1 MSVEGS
7 PMEPVRSLH
16 DLLDL
21 QEVDSQID
29 RLIDQRQNLPEL
41 TDYRSAHDITVRLAA
56 DLEAA
61 QGRMRETELAIDKTN
76 GELELAQQKAGAEEM
91 RLYAGGL
98 SARDADYLRR
108 EVEMLKTKT
117 SGMEDEVLALM
128 ESRETIEADI
138 ARLDEELVV
147 ATDRKGQLEAGIRE
161 AWKTIDEELAVKERR
176 KVDVMPLID
185 EDLIGLYESLRETR
199 DGRAVGALSGGL
211 CGACHLMLSSAEE
224 NEARQQDP
232 PRCVHCRAILV
243 P

>member
-1 MSVEGS
+1 MVEGIC
-7 PMEPVRSLH
+7 MEPVRSLH

-21 QEVDSQID
+21 QDVDAHID

-41 TDYRSAHDITVRLAA
+41 VDYRATHEATLSVGKTRDDTAARL
-56 DLEAA
+56 
-61 QGRMRETELAIDKTN
+61 RELELAIDKTS
-76 GELELAQQKAGAEEM
+76 GELEITQVKAGAEEM

-108 EVEMLKTKT
+108 EVELLKGKVG
-117 SGMEDEVLALM
+117 GMEEEVLELM
-128 ESRETIEADI
+128 ESREEVEADL
-138 ARLDEELVV
+138 ARLDAELNVE
-147 ATDRKGQLEAGIRE
+147 TSRKTELEAGIRE
-161 AWKTIDEELAVKERR
+161 SWRFIDSEIAVKEHR
-176 KVDVMPLID
+176 KSEIVPLVD
-185 EDLIGLYESLRETR
+185 EDLIDLYEGLRASR
-199 DGRAVGALSGGL
+199 DDRVVGALNNGV